1 MALCCLALLLLPT
14 AGPHSVAA
22 TSLQNVA
29 IAAAVRGPLGS
40 TDTAVE
46 DISSHTITSYQ
57 LPPDLYRKAR
67 NRGRTNF
74 ASQLLDWVYG
84 FLILWVLL
92 RARVAVRFRD
102 WAERVSHF
110 RGGAGPYFC
119 SSLSYWRVSASIDGF

>member
-1 MALCCLALLLLPT
+1 VALLLLST
-14 AGPHSVAA
+14 ADGGSVVT
-22 TSLQNVA
+22 TSLQNIA
-29 IAAAVRGPLGS
+29 ITAAPVPSPGGS
-40 TDTAVE
+40 TKTDVK
-46 DISSHTITSYQ
+46 DLSSGRITSYQ